1 MLYIYEVIHHCR
13 SWREHYEYLNSLS
26 KEEKKGFWGR
36 IFG

>member
-1 MLYIYEVIHHCR
+1 MLYIYEVIHHR
-13 SWREHYEYLNSLS
+13 WSWREYYEYLGTLP